1 MGQKQEHEQEQ
12 EQEQEKKKKKKKKPP
27 SFFLST
33 GVTFLVFAGVN
44 HAGCCQE
51 WKYEEGG

>member
-12 EQEQEKKKKKKKKPP
+12 EQERKKKKKKKPP

-33 GVTFLVFAGVN
+33 GVTFLVFAGLN